1 LTPAADAEADEEP
14 AHDPALRD
22 AKQPRVRLRFEAG
35 ASLARQ
41 MEILAESVIED
52 MPRTS
57 AGIRFTTEHHRF
69 ASADGVFQEALTA
82 QYARMFDR
90 GAAFFGA
97 FADEMSGT
105 QGCSRS

>member
-1 LTPAADAEADEEP
+1 MTPLYATPSSLVSGCDS
-14 AHDPALRD
+14 RR
-22 AKQPRVRLRFEAG
+22 PRHWPGRWR
-35 ASLARQ
+35 SSRN
-41 MEILAESVIED
+41 SVIED

-57 AGIRFTTEHHRF
+57 AGIRFTTKHHRF